1 VATADANLDLV
12 RSIYTDW
19 ERGDFSRVDWADP
32 EIEYA
37 IADGPDPGT
46 VRGFAAM
53 TERAREQLRP
63 AKDLKLMPQK
73 IRELDDERVLV
84 LIGSSAR
91 GKSSGVEIQF
101 QQTHVLH
108 VRDGKI
114 ARITVHYERAF
125 ADLGVEE

>member
-1 VATADANLDLV
+1 MTGSSNLELV
-12 RSIYTDW
+12 RSIYADW

-46 VRGFAAM
+46 VRGLAAM
-53 TERAREQLRP
+53 TGRAREQLRP
-63 AKDLKLMPQK
+63 AKDLKLMPLE
-73 IRELDDERVLV
+73 IRELDGERVLV

-91 GKSSGVEIQF
+91 GKSSGIEIQF

-114 ARITVHYERAF
+114 AQITIHYERTP
-125 ADLGVEE
+125 ADLEVAE

>member
-1 VATADANLDLV
+1 MTGSSNLELV
-12 RSIYTDW
+12 RSIYADW
-19 ERGDFSRVDWADP
+19 ERGDFSRIDWADP

-46 VRGFAAM
+46 VRGLAAM
-53 TERAREQLRP
+53 TGRAREQLRP
-63 AKDLKLMPQK
+63 AKDLKLMPLE

-91 GKSSGVEIQF
+91 GKSSGIEIQF
-101 QQTHVLH
+101 QQTHVLR

-114 ARITVHYERAF
+114 AQITIHYERAP
-125 ADLGVEE
+125 ADMEVAE